1 MRIMYLLIAMLGII
15 VPTFALAQVP
25 LQALGSCL
33 DIEHQTK
40 ERLDCYDAKL
50 APEPKQVSA
59 PAKTVED
66 CRFYKE
72 QDERLNCFNRFVN
85 APSKTSTAATAQVSL
100 QMLRTCLT
108 IEDQSKERLDCYDAK
123 IAPEPKQASASTK
136 TVDDCRFVKE
146 QDERLNCY
154 NRFVNA
160 PPTNVSAGPS
170 KKNTAQQKRKKPSG

>member
-1 MRIMYLLIAMLGII
+1 MKMLYLLAAITVMILPA
-15 VPTFALAQVP
+15 FALEQVP

-33 DIEHQTK
+33 GIDDQTK
-40 ERLDCYDAKL
+40 ERLDCYDAKI

-72 QDERLNCFNRFVN
+72 QDERLNCFNRFVHV
-85 APSKTSTAATAQVSL
+85 PSKKGTAATAEVSL

-123 IAPEPKQASASTK
+123 IAPEPKQVSAAVK
-136 TVDDCRFVKE
+136 AVNDCRFVKE
-146 QDERLNCY
+146 QDERLNCF

-160 PPTNVSAGPS
+160 PPSNVNAGPS
-170 KKNTAQQKRKKPSG
+170 KKHTAQQKRKKPSG